1 MLFSINLTTRVMI
14 NKTTNRAHLL
24 KFRALA
30 IKKNHVRNITSSIV
44 QLFDVFENKREQ
56 LTKITNSCPI
66 Q

>member
-1 MLFSINLTTRVMI
+1 MI
-14 NKTTNRAHLL
+14 KKTTNRAHLL